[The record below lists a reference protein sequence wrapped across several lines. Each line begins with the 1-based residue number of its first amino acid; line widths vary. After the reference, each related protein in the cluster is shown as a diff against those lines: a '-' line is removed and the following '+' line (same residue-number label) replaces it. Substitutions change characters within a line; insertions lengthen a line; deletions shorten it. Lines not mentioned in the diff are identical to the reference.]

1 MAGDLE
7 NRIRELQLQLREGH
21 LAESVQHVE
30 DRGLVLI
37 RTNTLREV
45 SKPNEL
51 DLVSPQLA
59 LFTTQMLM
67 TVRTLGWTL

>member
-1 MAGDLE
+1 M
-7 NRIRELQLQLREGH
+7 
-21 LAESVQHVE
+21 AESVQHVE